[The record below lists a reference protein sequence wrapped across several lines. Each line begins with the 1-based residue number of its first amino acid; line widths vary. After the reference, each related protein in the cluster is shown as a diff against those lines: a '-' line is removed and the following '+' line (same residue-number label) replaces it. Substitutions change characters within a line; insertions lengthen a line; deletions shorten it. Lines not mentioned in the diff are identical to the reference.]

1 MLSFVWRMSGHQF
14 AGVTQL
20 LPLGISSEQA
30 ALALQSLQQALG
42 GKVPTKAHE
51 PLKLARDQFAW
62 REFRTSTKFLLCAVA
77 NSLKQM
83 LGEKWSLLSCRPG
96 NLLAPKGTTGER
108 YKFLPEELAERAD
121 MTGFDCYFI
130 HDHKSGHRFNDFYLT
145 EDFYRLVFSADEG
158 TEAQCFFQTSAILI
172 VLQVYFFKGIE

>member
-1 MLSFVWRMSGHQF
+1 MSGHQF
-14 AGVTQL
+14 SGVTQL
-20 LPLGISSEQA
+20 LPLGISADQA

-62 REFRTSTKFLLCAVA
+62 KEFRTSTKFLLCALA

-83 LGEKWSLLSCRPG
+83 LGDRWSLASCRPG
-96 NLLAPKGTTGER
+96 NLLAPKSTTGER
-108 YKFLPEELAERAD
+108 YKFLEEEFAERAD
-121 MTGFDCYFI
+121 MTGFDCFFVC
-130 HDHKSGHRFNDFYLT
+130 DHKSGHRFSDFYLS

-158 TEAQCFFQTSAILI
+158 TEAHWILPN
-172 VLQVYFFKGIE
+172 Q